1 MTPTAH
7 RAPLDL
13 PWGDSLAIVLPDD
26 YDFLASHVAQA
37 GSYFPPSFELALDL
51 ARPGATIIDLGAH
64 LGTFTLAAA
73 ACGNRVIAVEA
84 SPRNAALLEESAR
97 ANRLDKSITVVQV
110 AVSNRSGTVRFQH
123 EGPWGQ
129 ISGSKW
135 ADNVVD
141 VPARTVPEILAELGV
156 GRVDVVKMDV
166 EGSEIAAI
174 EGMHPLLSAPDAP
187 MIVYES
193 NAHTL
198 RMFDATPEHLVEAFA
213 ECGYDNYLVGDPEL
227 ELTPVASE
235 SFQPE
240 TIVDYV
246 AVKGLPELSP
256 KWRVRDP
263 RTDSDLASVI
273 GAESRTFAIALR
285 AQLARSLERA
295 PARLLS
301 RRDVQ
306 LTLDALV
313 LDPDETVARAAAWW
327 THSRRDPRRT
337 ANDLAGVRQ
346 DFELLGEQ
354 GRALRDRI
362 DQIRVRWGVRP

>member
-1 MTPTAH
+1 MMGTAH
-7 RAPLDL
+7 RLDL

-37 GSYFPPSFELALDL
+37 GSYFPPTFELALDL
-51 ARPGATIIDLGAH
+51 APPGGTIVDLGAH
-64 LGTFTLAAA
+64 LGTFALAAA
-73 ACGNRVIAVEA
+73 ASGNRVIAVEA
-84 SPRNAALLEESAR
+84 SPRNAELLEESAR
-97 ANRLDKSITVVQV
+97 LNGLDTAITVVPV
-110 AVSNRSGTVRFQH
+110 AVSNRSDTVRFQQQ
-123 EGPWGQ
+123 GPWGQ
-129 ISGSKW
+129 ISGSRW
-135 ADNVVD
+135 ADDVVD
-141 VPARTVPEILAELGV
+141 VPARTVIEILAELEV
-156 GRVDVVKMDV
+156 GHVDVVKMDV

-198 RMFDATPEHLVEAFA
+198 RMFDATPEQLVDAFT
-213 ECGYDNYLVGDPEL
+213 ERGYDSYLVGDPEL
-227 ELTPVASE
+227 ELTLVASD

-246 AVKGLPELSP
+246 AVKGLPELPP

-273 GAESRTFAIALR
+273 SAESRTFGIALR
-285 AQLARSLERA
+285 AQLARSLARA
-295 PARLLS
+295 PAPLLS

-327 THSRRDPRRT
+327 TRSGRDPRRA

-346 DFELLGEQ
+346 SFHLLGEQ
-354 GRALRDRI
+354 GRALRDRL
-362 DQIRVRWGVRP
+362 DQIRVRWGARP